1 MVCTCSDETFT
12 FNLFKQNGVYK
23 VEKCGRLK
31 KETGKKKSC
40 EFYRETLIEERKINS
55 KISNEEIYNEEKSNE
70 ETMYLS
76 KNINYRRELFNY
88 IDMCEKFGI
97 NENYAGNIVY
107 LLNVCGYRYI
117 PQEKLSCLKTR
128 LNGYP
133 DKLDQRKTEFPI
145 ILVELP
151 DNLKTKNMKKSKI
164 KKKFE
169 YEIISEDDTES
180 EYNDS
185 ENSNDEN
192 YTFDVEEVISE
203 EEIEEDF
210 DIGYSSD

>member
-1 MVCTCSDETFT
+1 MCCTCSDETFT
-12 FNLFKQNGVYK
+12 FTFLKEDGIYK

-40 EFYRETLIEERKINS
+40 EFYKETFLTERKINS
-55 KISNEEIYNEEKSNE
+55 VKSNE
-70 ETMYLS
+70 TMPTIS
-76 KNINYRRELFNY
+76 KSRDYKKELFDY
-88 IDMCEKFGI
+88 INMCEKFGI
-97 NENYAGNIVY
+97 NEDYSGNIVY

-117 PQEKLSCLKTR
+117 PQEKLSSLKKR

-133 DKLDQRKTEFPI
+133 DKQIQMKSTYPI

-151 DNLKTKNMKKSKI
+151 DNIKTKKMKRRKT
-164 KKKFE
+164 KKNFE
-169 YEIISEDDTES
+169 YIIISEEDT
-180 EYNDS
+180 DS
-185 ENSNDEN
+185 ENSVSEKTDDEN

-210 DIGYSSD
+210 DVGYSSD

>member
-31 KETGKKKSC
+31 KETSKKKSC
-40 EFYRETLIEERKINS
+40 EFYKETLIEERKINS
-55 KISNEEIYNEEKSNE
+55 EISNEEI
-70 ETMYLS
+70 MYLS

>member
-31 KETGKKKSC
+31 KETSKKKSC
-40 EFYRETLIEERKINS
+40 EFYKETLIEERKINS
-55 KISNEEIYNEEKSNE
+55 EISNEEI
-70 ETMYLS
+70 MYLS

-192 YTFDVEEVISE
+192 YTFDVEEVISD
-203 EEIEEDF
+203 EEIEDDF
-210 DIGYSSD
+210 DVGYSSD

>member
-1 MVCTCSDETFT
+1 
-12 FNLFKQNGVYK
+12 
-23 VEKCGRLK
+23 
-31 KETGKKKSC
+31 
-40 EFYRETLIEERKINS
+40 
-55 KISNEEIYNEEKSNE
+55 
-70 ETMYLS
+70 
-76 KNINYRRELFNY
+76 
-88 IDMCEKFGI
+88 MCEKFGI
-97 NENYAGNIVY
+97 NENYSGNIVY

-117 PQEKLSCLKTR
+117 PQEKLSCLKKR

-133 DKLDQRKTEFPI
+133 DKLNKSKTQFPI

-151 DNLKTKNMKKSKI
+151 DNLKKKNMKKRKI

-203 EEIEEDF
+203 EEIEDDF
-210 DIGYSSD
+210 DVGYSSD

>member
-23 VEKCGRLK
+23 IEKCGRLK
-31 KETGKKKSC
+31 KETNKKKSC
-40 EFYRETLIEERKINS
+40 EFYKETLIKERKINS
-55 KISNEEIYNEEKSNE
+55 EISNQ

-117 PQEKLSCLKTR
+117 PQEKLSSLKTR

-133 DKLDQRKTEFPI
+133 DKLGQRKKEFPI

-151 DNLKTKNMKKSKI
+151 ENLKTKNMKKRKI

>member
-1 MVCTCSDETFT
+1 MVCTCSDETFI

-31 KETGKKKSC
+31 KETTKKKSC
-40 EFYRETLIEERKINS
+40 EFYKETLIEEKKINS
-55 KISNEEIYNEEKSNE
+55 EISNEKKSNE

-76 KNINYRRELFNY
+76 KNINYRRELYNY

-97 NENYAGNIVY
+97 NENYSGNIVY

-117 PQEKLSCLKTR
+117 PQEKLSCLKKR

-133 DKLDQRKTEFPI
+133 DKLNKSKTQFPI

-151 DNLKTKNMKKSKI
+151 DNLKKKNMKKRKI

-203 EEIEEDF
+203 EEIEDDF
-210 DIGYSSD
+210 DVGYSSD